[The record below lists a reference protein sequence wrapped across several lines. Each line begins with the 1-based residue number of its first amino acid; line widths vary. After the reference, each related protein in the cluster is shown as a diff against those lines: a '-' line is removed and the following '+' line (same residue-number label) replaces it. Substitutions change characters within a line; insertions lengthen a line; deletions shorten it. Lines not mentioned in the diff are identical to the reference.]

1 MGEPQF
7 ATRKPY
13 QLGTGL
19 RRGGGWWYGALSN
32 VPRYILMSLFLA
44 VALAA
49 PPTIAQMK
57 WERRVLIVSAPAADD
72 PALAEQHRIL
82 AGWKTSA
89 AARDLTIIEIIGDTV
104 RGAGD
109 PAAALRRKYR
119 LPATFTA
126 ILIGKDGGEKLRS
139 ARPFPAAA
147 LEATI
152 DAMPM
157 RKAGQR

>member
-1 MGEPQF
+1 MP
-7 ATRKPY
+7 
-13 QLGTGL
+13 
-19 RRGGGWWYGALSN
+19 
-32 VPRYILMSLFLA
+32 ILLA

-49 PPTIAQMK
+49 SPSIAQMK
-57 WERRVLIVSAPAADD
+57 WERRVLIVATPAAEDSS
-72 PALAEQHRIL
+72 LAEQRRIL
-82 AGWKTSA
+82 AGWKA
-89 AARDLTIIEIIGDTV
+89 NGDARDLTIVEVIADQV
-104 RGAGD
+104 RGASD
-109 PAAALRRKYR
+109 SAATIRRKYR

-139 ARPFPAAA
+139 AKPFPAAA